1 MIHHMCEC
9 LVQQFIHNGYLPIDY
24 REWSIYVLEFYIQG
38 IISFLF
44 VFTLGVLIFSPSHI
58 LAFLLSLSLINSR
71 SGGFHCSSFFR
82 CLTLTTFTS
91 IISLAFADVLHGH
104 NILIFFI
111 VLCGTVLLFPA
122 PLNNSK
128 IHFSSTEL
136 INSRKKLRFNQYLLI
151 GLIVFFSSTHSDLY
165 IYIAQGYFS
174 ASLSI
179 PLQLYITW
187 RRKHL
192 S

>member
-1 MIHHMCEC
+1 MIHRMCERLIQRFVHDGC
-9 LVQQFIHNGYLPIDY
+9 LPIDY
-24 REWSIYVLEFYIQG
+24 REWSIYVLEFHIQG

-44 VFTLGVLIFSPSHI
+44 VFVLGCLMYSPSHT

-71 SGGFHCSSFFR
+71 SGGFHCTSFFR

-91 IISLAFADVLHGH
+91 IVSLAFADVLHGH
-104 NILIFFI
+104 NILICFI
-111 VLCGTVLLFPA
+111 ILCGTVLLFPA

-128 IHFSSTEL
+128 MHFSSTEL

-151 GLIVFFSSTHSDLY
+151 GLIIFFSSIHSDLY

-179 PLQLYITW
+179 PLQLYITK
-187 RRKHL
+187 RREHT